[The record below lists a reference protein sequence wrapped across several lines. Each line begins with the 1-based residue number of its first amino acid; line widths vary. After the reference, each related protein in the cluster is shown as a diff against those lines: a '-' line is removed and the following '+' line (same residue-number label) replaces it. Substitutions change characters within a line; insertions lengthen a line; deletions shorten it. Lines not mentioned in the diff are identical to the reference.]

1 MEGNTAGKEGDRRSK
16 EDEEDGEERRLD
28 VVSINRR
35 LQAAGWTPIRG
46 PDRGSVSRSGTSRQ
60 EVEGTTERG
69 REYSREQ
76 SLLGPK
82 WTVTPLPL
90 PRNQPIRRRETC

>member
-1 MEGNTAGKEGDRRSK
+1 MELAAVSVYRNLERSGGEKVEEGDRRCCRRERRSKGDTAGQEGDRRSK

-46 PDRGSVSRSGTSRQ
+46 PNRGSVSRSGTS
-60 EVEGTTERG
+60 
-69 REYSREQ
+69 
-76 SLLGPK
+76 
-82 WTVTPLPL
+82 
-90 PRNQPIRRRETC
+90 

>member
-1 MEGNTAGKEGDRRSK
+1 MELAAVSVYRNLERSGGEKVEDRDRRCCRRELRSKGDTVGQEGDRRSK

-46 PDRGSVSRSGTSRQ
+46 PDRGSVSRSGTS
-60 EVEGTTERG
+60 
-69 REYSREQ
+69 
-76 SLLGPK
+76 
-82 WTVTPLPL
+82 
-90 PRNQPIRRRETC
+90 